1 MSYPAEPIYD
11 VEAEAV
17 VPLIAATAVPVESV
31 TIVQVTAPA
40 TLSTGTLN
48 EKKKKARCR
57 RMQESHIRRIASFVD
72 DEVFSAVACYV
83 TNSYFTVRSSYRL

>member
-40 TLSTGTLN
+40 TLSAGTLN
-48 EKKKKARCR
+48 EKKERKRDVVGCKNLI
-57 RMQESHIRRIASFVD
+57 S
-72 DEVFSAVACYV
+72 DE
-83 TNSYFTVRSSYRL
+83 